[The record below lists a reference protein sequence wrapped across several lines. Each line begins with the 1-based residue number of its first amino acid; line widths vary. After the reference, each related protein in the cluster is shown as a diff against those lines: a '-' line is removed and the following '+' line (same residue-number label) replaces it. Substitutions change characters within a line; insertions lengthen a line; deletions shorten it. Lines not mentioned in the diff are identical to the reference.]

1 MNYKRALMAAA
12 GSMAL
17 LVAACETTGTG
28 YVDDSAESARVAELE
43 RQLEAARSQNSSL
56 STQVTTLQT
65 EVSTSSSSY
74 SSSSSS
80 YDSIAASAGYP
91 PNARAGQ
98 CFSRILIP
106 EITETTTEQVIDQP
120 MGTELRI
127 IGATYE
133 FVQEQILVK
142 EESVRYVVIPAEY
155 ETITEQVLVQ
165 AELREV
171 IVIPA
176 VYEEITEEILV
187 RPAYTTWKPGEG
199 LIGGGGYRTGTD
211 GRIYGP
217 DGQIV
222 TTMIQPTGEILC
234 KVEVPPKYKTVTR
247 MRLVTAETTEVNIIP
262 ASYEVITKQV
272 VSQPPRVEEIV
283 IPAEYNLVQVR
294 KEVTPSYEETIT
306 IPATYKTIEKVS
318 IVSGGNLEWR
328 EVICDTNSTPELIA
342 QVQAALAAAGYNPGR
357 SDGVFG
363 MSTLRAMESYQR
375 ANGFIVGQL
384 TMETMNALGVSHA
397 H

>member
-28 YVDDSAESARVAELE
+28 YEDDSAESARVAELE

-127 IGATYE
+127 IGATYD
-133 FVQEQILVK
+133 
-142 EESVRYVVIPAEY
+142 P
-155 ETITEQVLVQ
+155 
-165 AELREV
+165 
-171 IVIPA
+171 
-176 VYEEITEEILV
+176 
-187 RPAYTTWKPGEG
+187 
-199 LIGGGGYRTGTD
+199 
-211 GRIYGP
+211 
-217 DGQIV
+217 
-222 TTMIQPTGEILC
+222 
-234 KVEVPPKYKTVTR
+234 
-247 MRLVTAETTEVNIIP
+247 
-262 ASYEVITKQV
+262 
-272 VSQPPRVEEIV
+272 
-283 IPAEYNLVQVR
+283 
-294 KEVTPSYEETIT
+294 
-306 IPATYKTIEKVS
+306 
-318 IVSGGNLEWR
+318 
-328 EVICDTNSTPELIA
+328 
-342 QVQAALAAAGYNPGR
+342 
-357 SDGVFG
+357 
-363 MSTLRAMESYQR
+363 
-375 ANGFIVGQL
+375 
-384 TMETMNALGVSHA
+384 MN
-397 H
+397 